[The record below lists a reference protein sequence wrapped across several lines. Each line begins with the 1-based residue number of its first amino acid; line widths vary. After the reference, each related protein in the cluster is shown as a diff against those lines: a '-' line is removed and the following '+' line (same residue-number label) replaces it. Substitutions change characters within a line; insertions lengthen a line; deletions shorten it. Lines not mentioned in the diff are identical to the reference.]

1 MALLTIVDAVRLT
14 GVSRAQLY
22 RYLKAGR
29 ISRTPE
35 GLLDTA
41 ELLRAGLL
49 LRLPDETGAVSMRHE
64 ETPIVSPDVSAVSLS
79 ALERL
84 IEILQRELDDARLAL
99 REAYARE

>member
-35 GLLDTA
+35 RFLD
-41 ELLRAGLL
+41 GS
-49 LRLPDETGAVSMRHE
+49 VIKIVIKSM
-64 ETPIVSPDVSAVSLS
+64 
-79 ALERL
+79 
-84 IEILQRELDDARLAL
+84 
-99 REAYARE
+99 

>member
-14 GVSRAQLY
+14 GVSRVQLY

-35 GLLDTA
+35 GFLDTA
-41 ELLRAGLL
+41 ELLRAGLVL
-49 LRLPDETGAVSMRHE
+49 SLPDATSTVSMRHE
-64 ETPIVSPDVSAVSLS
+64 ETPPVSSDVSAVSLT

-84 IEILQRELDDARLAL
+84 IDVLQRELAEARLML
-99 REAYARE
+99 G